1 MVLKQTGANFVFM
14 PQYRLSSHA
23 NCQFPAALQDAM
35 TSYCYLTQELGVSG
49 SKIILSGD
57 SAGGNLVLAL
67 LRYLADSGERFK
79 LQVPSAAW
87 LWYVSN
93 AHLSRE

>member
-1 MVLKQTGANFVFM
+1 MILKQTGASHVFM

-23 NCQFPAALQDAM
+23 DCQFPAALQDAV
-35 TSYCYLTQELGVSG
+35 TSYSYLTQELGVPG

-67 LRYLADSGERFK
+67 LRYLADYTERLA

-87 LWYVSN
+87 LWYVSR
-93 AHLSRE
+93 S